1 MEQGLEGG
9 PVNVIFIF
17 IDLKHLSIEFYYQ
30 NLHTFL
36 VLYSFLKESAVITF
50 HVHPGFL
57 T

>member
-9 PVNVIFIF
+9 AVNVIFIF

-30 NLHTFL
+30 NLHTLL